1 MVVINLGGNG
11 TKASEATRLLNHLDK
26 KLSNATGIPEQINK
40 AVVGKK
46 AYAPGQHGN
55 MRRRGKK
62 SEYGVQLDESGRID
76 LNKILST
83 TSGGVN
89 PFEY

>member
-1 MVVINLGGNG
+1 MYKLGSLAHKTVDPDNYANYMQAKGQAQL
-11 TKASEATRLLNHLDK
+11 KAD
-26 KLSNATGIPEQINK
+26 
-40 AVVGKK
+40 
-46 AYAPGQHGN
+46 
-55 MRRRGKK
+55 
-62 SEYGVQLDESGRID
+62 GVELDESGRID